1 MTINIQ
7 NASTVKN
14 VKGIHTTYN
23 NKPVMNVT
31 TGEIF
36 ASVTDAAH
44 SIGSSI
50 GTMSCALHHNRP
62 LKGNRYCYLARA
74 MEHIDELASNIR
86 ATEEKLADYEAM
98 KAKQERIKQAKKNI
112 MQHKA
117 NIAEMQ
123 QKIAEE
129 TALMESDQAWLDAM
143 IYEED

>member
-7 NASTVKN
+7 NASAVKN
-14 VKGIHTTYN
+14 VKGIHATYN
-23 NKPVMNVT
+23 NKPVMCIT
-31 TGEIF
+31 TGEVF

-44 SIGSSI
+44 SVGSSV

-62 LKGNRYCYLARA
+62 LKGKKWCYLARVT
-74 MEHIDELASNIR
+74 EYIDELATNIR
-86 ATEEKLADYEAM
+86 STEEKLADYEAM

-117 NIAEMQ
+117 NIAELQ

-129 TALMESDQAWLDAM
+129 TALMKSDQAWLDAM